1 MSGHSKWHNIQA
13 RKGKQDAKRGNLFS
27 KFAKK
32 ITLAAKIGGGNPET
46 NFALRLALDKGK
58 GVGMPKENLERAV
71 KAGTGELKD
80 VAQLEE
86 LLYEGFGPGGTAVM
100 VKILTD
106 NKNRVSSEIKRI
118 LADNGGSLG
127 GSGSVQWMFEQFGIA
142 RINNEQLTINKIER
156 DDFEMQMIEAGAE
169 DISEEGGIVEIR
181 TKIENLQSVLGKIKE
196 MGIEP
201 ESSCLEWIA
210 KDKVSISL
218 EIQDKL
224 MRLFEELEEH
234 DDVED
239 YFTNAE

>member
-1 MSGHSKWHNIQA
+1 
-13 RKGKQDAKRGNLFS
+13 
-27 KFAKK
+27 
-32 ITLAAKIGGGNPET
+32 
-46 NFALRLALDKGK
+46 
-58 GVGMPKENLERAV
+58 GMPKENLERAV

-169 DISEEGGIVEIR
+169 GISEEGGIVEIR